1 MTLEFFKQAATPN
14 RVDKSAYLTRISERD
29 NVVLKSDTNLMT
41 PTFILKTSADIYKAN
56 YVYCSFTGR
65 YYYIISIDALSG
77 GRIAVNCKIDVLHT
91 YRAEIK
97 SSSAWVTR
105 SDGVE
110 DSSDDYDMLHN
121 DFPFRSDYTIKG
133 CSLQNYTSP
142 FYAFGTLDNN
152 FFMVIK

>member
-29 NVVLKSDTNLMT
+29 NVVLKADTNLMQ

-77 GRIAVNCKIDVLHT
+77 GRVAVNCRVDVLHT
-91 YRAEIK
+91 YKNEIK
-97 SSSAWVTR
+97 NSSAWVVR

-121 DFPFRSDYTIKG
+121 DFPFRADYMLKG
-133 CSLQNYTSP
+133 CDLENSHTP
-142 FYAFGTLDNN
+142 FTGQTVTRPIV
-152 FFMVIK
+152 MVIK